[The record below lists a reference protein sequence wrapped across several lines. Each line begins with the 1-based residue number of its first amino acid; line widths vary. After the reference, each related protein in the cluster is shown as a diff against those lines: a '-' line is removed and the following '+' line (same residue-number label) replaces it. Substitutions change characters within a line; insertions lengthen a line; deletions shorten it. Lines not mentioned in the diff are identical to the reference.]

1 MDASLPK
8 LQGAQ
13 GSSTFIPHGSM
24 VLGVFSP
31 LLEFVAAFPCTGS
44 SHGRP
49 PFFLPIPGSSTPAQ
63 GQRLPWP
70 APQAPAPPCE
80 LPPPAARYPELLLF
94 SHGGRPEIFPAPSL
108 FIFLPAGPAC
118 CSPAPWHPCNIPL
131 PPPRLSHPGTQA
143 APFLAPLCP
152 QRQAA
157 ALPPKDSAPISL
169 SRQRSSSQ
177 PSFPRSPSTS
187 TCHRCSTE
195 CSWEIL
201 CCTQQPRRLRALS
214 ARCCVK
220 PSGQHVVDVHRW
232 VAVFAQPQCHRR
244 SPPVR
249 PRRSLFDSASALFSY
264 D

>member
-1 MDASLPK
+1 MDPRCWE
-8 LQGAQ
+8 
-13 GSSTFIPHGSM
+13 F
-24 VLGVFSP
+24 FSP
-31 LLEFVAAFPCTGS
+31 LLEFVAAFPCIGS

-49 PFFLPIPGSSTPAQ
+49 PFFLPVPGSSTPTQ
-63 GQRLPWP
+63 GQRLPCP

-94 SHGGRPEIFPAPSL
+94 SHGCHPKKFSSAFTVHLPPSRLSSLFPCSMAPLQYSPSSPSAPPFGHPSSAFPCPSL
-108 FIFLPAGPAC
+108 
-118 CSPAPWHPCNIPL
+118 SPAT
-131 PPPRLSHPGTQA
+131 SSGTPSQG
-143 APFLAPLCP
+143 
-152 QRQAA
+152 QR
-157 ALPPKDSAPISL
+157 PYSL

-177 PSFPRSPSTS
+177 PSFPHSPSTS
-187 TCHRCSTE
+187 TCRRCSTE
-195 CSWEIL
+195 FPWEIL

-220 PSGQHVVDVHRW
+220 PSGQHAVDVHRW